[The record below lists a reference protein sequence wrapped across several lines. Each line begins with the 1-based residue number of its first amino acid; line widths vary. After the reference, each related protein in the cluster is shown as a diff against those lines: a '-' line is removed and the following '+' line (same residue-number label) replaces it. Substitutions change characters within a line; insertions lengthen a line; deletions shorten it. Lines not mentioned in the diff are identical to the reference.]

1 MKAIQIESYGSP
13 EVLTEVTVDM
23 PDPGKGQIR
32 VRVEATSVNHVDVLA
47 RAGGYGRVTRTKPP
61 YGTGIDL
68 VGVVDAVGEKVTRY
82 VPGDRVW
89 GVLGNAF
96 SLPVG
101 MLADYALLPAKAAA
115 PAPTGMTPEEA
126 ASALVPATIAWT
138 AMKHVPVAPGDTVV
152 VRGAAGGM
160 GSAMVQLAVHHG
172 ARVIGIATDQM
183 ADFVMGLGADQ
194 VLDYRRTGPG
204 DIPCVDGI
212 FDTTG
217 ADLLAW
223 RKRLKSGGRMVTT
236 AALKSPS
243 ALGAVFASIPAG
255 RRRVRGFAGQPAP
268 SAIEHASL
276 LLTDGIITPHIAAS
290 FPMDKVADA
299 HRAFES
305 GETIGRL
312 VITPH

>member
-1 MKAIQIESYGSP
+1 MRAIQYKAYGTP
-13 EVLTEVTVDM
+13 EVLSAVEVDV
-23 PDPGKGQIR
+23 PAPGKEQIR
-32 VRVEATSVNHVDVLA
+32 VRIEATSVNYVDVLA
-47 RAGGYGRVTRTKPP
+47 RDGGYKRITWTKAP

-82 VPGDRVW
+82 APGDRVW

-101 MLADYALLPAKAAA
+101 MLADYALLPSEAAA

-138 AMKHVPVAPGDTVV
+138 ALKHVPVISGDTVV

-160 GSAMVQLAVHHG
+160 GSAMVELAVHHG
-172 ARVIGIATDQM
+172 ARVIGIATDRT
-183 ADFVMGLGADQ
+183 ADFVMSLGADQ

-204 DIPCVDGI
+204 DIPLVDGI

-217 ADLLAW
+217 VDLLAW
-223 RKRLKSGGRMVTT
+223 RKRLKPSGRMVTT

-243 ALGAVFASIPAG
+243 ALGAVFASIPTG

-268 SAIEHASL
+268 CAIEHASQ
-276 LLTDGIITPHIAAS
+276 LLTDGIIKPHIAAS

-312 VITPH
+312 VITPR